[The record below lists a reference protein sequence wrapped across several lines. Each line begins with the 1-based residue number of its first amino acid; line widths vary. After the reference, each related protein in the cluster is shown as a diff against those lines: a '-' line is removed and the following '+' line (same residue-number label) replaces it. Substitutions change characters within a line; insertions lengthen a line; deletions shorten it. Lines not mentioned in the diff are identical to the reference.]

1 MKKLP
6 HLPHLPHLPR
16 SKLGE
21 KRLSFGVRG
30 SLVILNL
37 PRFCRTCRI
46 CPILRRFGIFGD
58 QLETRQ
64 YPVSVGLVHFDSEG
78 VPDGTVETVCTI
90 GVDAVEDAAVLSC
103 FMELER
109 RLSMVCASSGVGVG
123 SAE

>member
-1 MKKLP
+1 MKK
-6 HLPHLPHLPR
+6 LPHLPHLPR
-16 SKLGE
+16 SKLSR
-21 KRLSFGVRG
+21 KRSSFGARG
-30 SLVILNL
+30 SLAILNL
-37 PRFCRTCRI
+37 PRI
-46 CPILRRFGIFGD
+46 CPTLGRFGIFGD